1 MDPGFRRES
10 TLTAVSSRA
19 GRPAGGELAM
29 TIGEASTGAAAGVLA
44 PRENPALLGHAE
56 VERELRRLVEA
67 GRLPHAILLSGPRG
81 IGKATLAFRL
91 ARFLLA
97 GPGDRPAG
105 MFGETAA
112 GVLGVDAESGAF
124 RRVASGGHADLLTVE
139 RAYDPRR
146 RRLRSEIIVEDTRA
160 IAGFFRLTAAEE
172 GWRIVIVDGAEE
184 MNRNAANALLKI
196 LEEPPRRGLLL
207 LVSHSPGRLL
217 PTVRSRCRHFRMA
230 TLPRPVVLQLLEQYR
245 PELARSEAEA
255 LSRLAEGSIGRAI
268 ELADAGG
275 LTLYRSILGILGQ
288 APRIEVADL
297 HAFADKLARPDAEEA
312 YRACEELLSQFLAR
326 TALRAAGQ
334 PLAPDE
340 PIGREGEVMQRL
352 AARAG
357 PARWADLRDRIGR
370 DFANTDELNLDR
382 KQAIL
387 GAFFAVEELAR

>member
-1 MDPGFRRES
+1 M
-10 TLTAVSSRA
+10 
-19 GRPAGGELAM
+19 
-29 TIGEASTGAAAGVLA
+29 LA

-56 VERELRRLVEA
+56 AERELRRLAEA

-81 IGKATLAFRL
+81 VGKATLAFRL

-97 GPGDRPAG
+97 GPEDRPAE
-105 MFGETAA
+105 MFRGSEASGLA
-112 GVLGVDAESGAF
+112 IDAESGVF

-146 RRLRSEIIVEDTRA
+146 RRLRSDIIVEDTRA

-172 GWRIVIVDGAEE
+172 GWRVVIVDGAEE

-207 LVSHSPGRLL
+207 LVSHSPGLLL
-217 PTVRSRCRHFRMA
+217 PTIRSRCRHFPLSA
-230 TLPRPVVLQLLEQYR
+230 LARPLVLQLLTQYR
-245 PELARSEAEA
+245 PELPRLEAEA
-255 LSRLAEGSIGRAI
+255 LARLAEGSIGRAI

-275 LTLYRSILGILGQ
+275 LALYQSLLGILAQ
-288 APRIEVADL
+288 APRIEVAEL

-312 YRACEELLSQFLAR
+312 YRASQELLSQFLAR
-326 TALRAAGQ
+326 MVARTVTG
-334 PLAPDE
+334 PSGSDE
-340 PIGREGEVMQRL
+340 LFGKEEEVMEHL
-352 AARAG
+352 AARAN
-357 PARWADLRDRIGR
+357 PARWADLRDRIDR
-370 DFANTDELNLDR
+370 DFVNTDQLNLDR